1 MRQGQFL
8 SDYKR
13 YLGGFDLFR
22 AKKSRKVVKLMSHAS
37 LHIKNLTKSFGE
49 TTAVDRLTL
58 SIKPGEILGLLGAN
72 GAGKSTTMQM
82 MLGLIK
88 PTSGRIEVFG
98 LDLEKHRIEILKRM
112 NFSSTYANLPSN
124 LTVAQN
130 LKVFAGLYSI
140 KKPKEII
147 EEMMAVFEI
156 SHLAKRVTGQLSS
169 GESTRLNL
177 CKAFLNN
184 PELLL
189 LDEPT
194 ASLDP
199 DIADKVRTMINR
211 LRYEK
216 NLSILYTS
224 HNMRDIETICDR
236 IIFLH
241 KGKIIIEGTREEIAQ
256 HFNEQ
261 SLEDVFIKIARDG
274 ELISTEE
281 DGES

>member
-1 MRQGQFL
+1 
-8 SDYKR
+8 
-13 YLGGFDLFR
+13 
-22 AKKSRKVVKLMSHAS
+22 MSQPP
-37 LHIKNLTKSFGE
+37 LNIRNLTKSFGD
-49 TTAVDRLTL
+49 TIAVNDVSLT
-58 SIKPGEILGLLGAN
+58 IKAGEILGLLGAN
-72 GAGKSTTMQM
+72 GAGKSTAMQM

-88 PTSGRIEVFG
+88 PTSGSIEIFG
-98 LDLEKHRIEILKRM
+98 KDLENERIEILKRM

-130 LKVFAGLYSI
+130 LHVFAGLYDVRKAKEKI
-140 KKPKEII
+140 KR
-147 EEMMAVFEI
+147 MTDLFEI
-156 SHLAKRVTGQLSS
+156 SHLEKRVTGQLSS

-177 CKAFLNN
+177 CKAFLND

-199 DIADKVRTMINR
+199 DIADKVRNLINQ
-211 LRYEK
+211 LRHDR

-241 KGKIIIEGTREEIAQ
+241 KGKIILQGTRDEIRK

-261 SLEDVFIKIARDG
+261 SLEDVFIHIARDG
-274 ELISTEE
+274 ELIDLNDQGDE
-281 DGES
+281 

>member
-13 YLGGFDLFR
+13 HLGGFDFFR

-261 SLEDVFIKIARDG
+261 SLEDVFIKNI
-274 ELISTEE
+274 ENI
-281 DGES
+281 

>member
-1 MRQGQFL
+1 MKSAAL
-8 SDYKR
+8 E
-13 YLGGFDLFR
+13 
-22 AKKSRKVVKLMSHAS
+22 AKS
-37 LHIKNLTKSFGE
+37 LTKSFGD
-49 TTAVDRLTL
+49 TLAVNELTL
-58 SIKPGEILGLLGAN
+58 AINKGEILGLLGAN

-88 PTSGRIEVFG
+88 PSSGSIEIFG
-98 LDLEKHRIEILKRM
+98 QDLEKNRIPILKRM

-124 LTVAQN
+124 LTVWQN
-130 LKVFAGLYSI
+130 LLVFTGLYHV
-140 KKPKEII
+140 KHPRQKM
-147 EEMMAVFEI
+147 EEMMELFEI
-156 SHLAKRVTGQLSS
+156 SHLKKRVTGQLSS

-177 CKAFLNN
+177 CKAFLND

-199 DIADKVRTMINR
+199 DIADKVRTLINR
-211 LRYEK
+211 LRHER

-241 KGKIIIEGTREEIAQ
+241 KGGIIVEGTRDEIKQ
-256 HFNEQ
+256 HFKEQ
-261 SLEDVFIKIARDG
+261 SLEDVFIHIARDG
-274 ELISTEE
+274 ELINTKAKPQS
-281 DGES
+281 

>member
-1 MRQGQFL
+1 MS
-8 SDYKR
+8 SDA
-13 YLGGFDLFR
+13 LN
-22 AKKSRKVVKLMSHAS
+22 
-37 LHIKNLTKSFGE
+37 IENLTKTFNE
-49 TTAVDRLTL
+49 TTAVNQVSLG
-58 SIKPGEILGLLGAN
+58 INKGEILGLLGAN

-88 PTSGRIEVFG
+88 PTSGSIEIFG
-98 LDLEKHRIEILKRM
+98 KDLEKERIEILRRM

-130 LKVFAGLYSI
+130 LLVFAGLYDV
-140 KKPKEII
+140 KKPKEKIGA
-147 EEMMAVFEI
+147 MMELFEI
-156 SHLAKRVTGQLSS
+156 SHLKNRVTGQLSS

-177 CKAFLNN
+177 CKAFLND

-199 DIADKVRTMINR
+199 DIADKVRNLINQ
-211 LRYEK
+211 LRYEH

-241 KGKIIIEGTREEIAQ
+241 KGEIIVEGTRDEIKQ
-256 HFNEQ
+256 HFQEQ
-261 SLEDVFIKIARDG
+261 SLEDVFIHIARDG
-274 ELISTEE
+274 ELIDTQAEK
-281 DGES
+281 ES

>member
-1 MRQGQFL
+1 MKQMP
-8 SDYKR
+8 D
-13 YLGGFDLFR
+13 
-22 AKKSRKVVKLMSHAS
+22 VS
-37 LHIKNLTKSFGE
+37 LHIKNLSKSFGE

-58 SIKPGEILGLLGAN
+58 SVQPGEILGLLGAN

-88 PTSGRIEVFG
+88 PTSGSIEVFG
-98 LDLEKHRIEILKRM
+98 MNLEKDRIEILKRM
-112 NFSSTYANLPSN
+112 NFSSSYANLPSN

-130 LKVFAGLYSI
+130 LSIFAGLYGI
-140 KKPKEII
+140 KNPKEKIK
-147 EEMMAVFEI
+147 EMMEVFEI
-156 SHLAKRVTGQLSS
+156 AHLEKRVTGQLSS

-177 CKAFLNN
+177 CKAFIND

-199 DIADKVRTMINR
+199 DIADKVRTLINR

-241 KGKIIIEGTREEIAQ
+241 KGKIVAQGTRDEIAR
-256 HFNEQ
+256 HFNDQ

-274 ELISTEE
+274 ELIDIKE
-281 DGES
+281 

>member
-1 MRQGQFL
+1 
-8 SDYKR
+8 
-13 YLGGFDLFR
+13 
-22 AKKSRKVVKLMSHAS
+22 MSVS
-37 LHIKNLTKSFGE
+37 VLNIQNLTKTFGD
-49 TTAVDRLTL
+49 TIAVNEVSL
-58 SIKPGEILGLLGAN
+58 SIKKGEILGLLGAN

-82 MLGLIK
+82 MLGLIE
-88 PTSGRIEVFG
+88 PTSGSIQIFG
-98 LDLEKHRIEILKRM
+98 KDLGKERIEILKRM

-130 LKVFAGLYSI
+130 LKVFAGLYDVRNAPEKIS
-140 KKPKEII
+140 
-147 EEMMAVFEI
+147 EMMELFEI
-156 SHLAKRVTGQLSS
+156 SDLKKRVTGQLSS

-177 CKAFLNN
+177 CKAFLND

-199 DIADKVRTMINR
+199 DIADKVRNLINR
-211 LRYEK
+211 LRCER

-241 KGKIIIEGTREEIAQ
+241 KGKIILQGTREEINQ
-256 HFNEQ
+256 HFKEQ
-261 SLEDVFIKIARDG
+261 SLEDVFIHIARDG
-274 ELISTEE
+274 KVVDTKTK
-281 DGES
+281 ESG